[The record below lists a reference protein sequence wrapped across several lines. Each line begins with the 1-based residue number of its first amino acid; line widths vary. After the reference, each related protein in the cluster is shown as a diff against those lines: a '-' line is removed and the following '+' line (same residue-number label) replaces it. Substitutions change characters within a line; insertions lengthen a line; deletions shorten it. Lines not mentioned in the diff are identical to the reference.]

1 MERLI
6 KHVAEK
12 IQLDT
17 SKWVHDIQVSSWKP
31 RHMITEQMQKDV

>member
-6 KHVAEK
+6 KHVVEK

-17 SKWVHDIQVSSWKP
+17 SKWVHGIEVSS
-31 RHMITEQMQKDV
+31 